1 MSWFTNLFSG
11 KVPLTTAERNTVW
24 KLFGSF
30 HANKLGSHP
39 SKYLTEGYESNVDV
53 YSVITKTYEV
63 FNSIPQIVERKT
75 SEGWEMVEDTTIH
88 ELWER
93 PNIEKGYTWS
103 DINTQRLIYL
113 LCNGNSYMTGQVGF
127 GSTIQEVD
135 ILPSPSVT
143 IQASNDFFMP
153 NVRYQFNLGT
163 QSRNFT
169 KEDLQ
174 QIKLFNPSYSSVTES
189 CYGLSVIEVASRVVK
204 TGNDRW
210 DASATLFQNRGAI
223 GFVTDQSDRP
233 MQPEE
238 AEQVQES
245 FDRRQAGTGNYGRT
259 IVTNK
264 DLKFQQM
271 AMSAT
276 DLQLVEQGVVGLRA
290 ICNVLGYDSSLF
302 NDPANKTY
310 NNRLEAEKSMYTNVI
325 MPIAEKLDAADN
337 QFIARNHYPDGSY
350 RIRHD
355 FSEVEALQKDKKT
368 EAEKDKIKMEGINVI
383 LNMPIS
389 NEGKA
394 ELLMHDYEYTEEQIQ
409 MILSNEPSDLQN
421 QI

>member
-1 MSWFTNLFSG
+1 MSWFTNLFTG
-11 KVPLTTAERNTVW
+11 KVPLTTSERNTVW

-30 HANKLGSHP
+30 HANKLGQNP
-39 SKYLTEGYESNVDV
+39 TKYLTEGYESNVDV
-53 YSVITKTYEV
+53 YSVISKTYEV
-63 FNSIPQIVERKT
+63 FNSIPQIVERRT
-75 SEGWEMVEDTTIH
+75 ADGWELEEDTTIH

-103 DINTQRLIYL
+103 DINTQRLVYL
-113 LCNGNSYMTGQVGF
+113 LCNGNSYMTGQEGF

-143 IQASNDFFMP
+143 IKAGNDFFMP
-153 NVRYQFNLGT
+153 NVRYQFQLGT
-163 QSRNFT
+163 QTRTFDKDN
-169 KEDLQ
+169 LQ
-174 QIKLFNPSYSSVTES
+174 QIKLFNPSFSSVEES
-189 CYGLSVIEVASRVVK
+189 YYGLSLIEVASRVVK

-233 MQPEE
+233 MEPDE
-238 AEQVQES
+238 AEQVQEA
-245 FDRRQAGTGNYGRT
+245 FDSRQAGTHNFGRT

-264 DLKFQQM
+264 NLNFQQM
-271 AMSAT
+271 AMSST

-310 NNRLEAEKSMYTNVI
+310 NNRMEAEKAMYTNV
-325 MPIAEKLDAADN
+325 MQPLTELFDAHDN
-337 QFIARNHYPDGSY
+337 KFIARNHYPDGSR

-355 FSEVEALQKDKKT
+355 YSKIEALQKDKKT
-368 EAEKDKIKMEGINVI
+368 EAEKDKIKMEGINVV

-394 ELLMHDYEYTEEQIQ
+394 ELLRVDYDYSEEQIQ
-409 MILSNEPSDLQN
+409 MILSNEPSNIQD
-421 QI
+421 